1 MNVGH
6 GDLDALGRFV
16 AVRLVLGVE
25 LLPYLGTANVKNDGQ
40 VAWLLLLDYVEQSK
54 QKSVDGR
61 GVESL
66 AGNARIPGK
75 GKVCPVN

>member
-16 AVRLVLGVE
+16 AVRLVFGVE
-25 LLPYLGTANVKNDGQ
+25 LLPYMGSANVKNDGQ

-54 QKSVDGR
+54 QKSVNGR

>member
-6 GDLDALGRFV
+6 GDLDALRRFV
-16 AVRLVLGVE
+16 SVRFVFGVK
-25 LLPYLGTANVKNDGQ
+25 LLPNLGTANVKNDGQ
-40 VAWLLLLDYVEQSK
+40 VAWLLLLDYVEQCK

-66 AGNARIPGK
+66 AGDARIPGK
-75 GKVCPVN
+75 GKICPIN